1 MATKTNHQS
10 SPEAKEKVIEIL
22 SFRLGN
28 QEFGVEVDF
37 VEMVIER
44 SEITMIPNSK
54 PFIEGVMNLRG
65 RIVPVVD
72 LTKLLHIIG
81 SESFQF
87 ENVLVTKME
96 DTEVGFL
103 VNEVKE
109 VIRTKDSEIDTASK
123 SDQTD
128 RKAKGVVQKGKR
140 LILFLDLEEIM
151 LNCERG

>member
-1 MATKTNHQS
+1 MATKTTNQNTEGS
-10 SPEAKEKVIEIL
+10 KETIIEIL

-28 QEFGVEVDF
+28 QEFGIEVDF

-65 RIVPVVD
+65 RIVPVLD
-72 LTKLLHIIG
+72 LTKLLHITG
-81 SESFQF
+81 SEELTF
-87 ENVLVTKME
+87 ENVLVTKLE
-96 DTEVGFL
+96 DSEVGFL

-109 VIRTKDSEIDTASK
+109 VIRAKESEIDTASK

-151 LNCERG
+151 ASCERV

>member
-1 MATKTNHQS
+1 MATKTSNQNTEGS
-10 SPEAKEKVIEIL
+10 KETIIEIL

-28 QEFGVEVDF
+28 QEFGIEVDF

-65 RIVPVVD
+65 RIVPVLD
-72 LTKLLHIIG
+72 LTKLLHISG
-81 SESFQF
+81 SEDLTF
-87 ENVLVTKME
+87 ENVLVTKLE
-96 DTEVGFL
+96 DAEVGFL

-109 VIRTKDSEIDTASK
+109 VIRAKESEIDTASK

-140 LILFLDLEEIM
+140 LILFLDLVEIM
-151 LNCERG
+151 ASCERV